1 MAGSAIPPCRAS
13 PVNTE
18 ATYFPNAADVFA
30 GSHDDATRAATSEK
44 TPSGV
49 AATAHAVARSTTA
62 LHATTSFA
70 AGSTASRV
78 DGSDAT
84 AARAAPN
91 AREAE
96 MTPRTF
102 PPGAAAG
109 MFAGDRGPRDVQMDS
124 SASRDDA
131 GAEAAGVWQAS
142 RETPTPGRMMCTTAR
157 PMAAATRVVTA

>member
-1 MAGSAIPPCRAS
+1 MRRRRHGGYAGADFVEHPSDRLAARRDTARACMAGSAIPPCRAS

-30 GSHDDATRAATSEK
+30 GSHDDATQRGDSEK
-44 TPSGV
+44 TPYLRGFLLGGEFG
-49 AATAHAVARSTTA
+49 TTA

-91 AREAE
+91 AKR
-96 MTPRTF
+96 R
-102 PPGAAAG
+102 
-109 MFAGDRGPRDVQMDS
+109 R
-124 SASRDDA
+124 
-131 GAEAAGVWQAS
+131 
-142 RETPTPGRMMCTTAR
+142 
-157 PMAAATRVVTA
+157 